1 MKKFKVLSS
10 ILAMFLAFFMLTGY
24 TNKDQKGSNNTI
36 KVTYTLK
43 QGKKTV
49 ATRNT
54 TLKKNDKV
62 ITGLKKNWKVEEAKG
77 FITSIDGRKENQKK
91 SIYWTYTVN
100 GKKVNKLAN
109 QQTLK
114 NNDKVQ
120 FTLDKAED
128 RKSVV

>member
-10 ILAMFLAFFMLTGY
+10 ILVMFLAFFILTGY
-24 TNKDQKGSNNTI
+24 TDKDRKGSNNTI

-49 ATRNT
+49 ATKNT

-120 FTLDKAED
+120 FTLDKAE
-128 RKSVV
+128 

>member
-49 ATRNT
+49 ATKNT

-120 FTLDKAED
+120 FTLDKAE
-128 RKSVV
+128 

>member
-43 QGKKTV
+43 QGKKTI
-49 ATRNT
+49 ATKNT

-120 FTLDKAED
+120 FTLDKAE
-128 RKSVV
+128 

>member
-1 MKKFKVLSS
+1 MKKFNVLSS

-120 FTLDKAED
+120 FTLDKAE
-128 RKSVV
+128 

>member
-1 MKKFKVLSS
+1 MKKFKVLSC

-49 ATRNT
+49 ATKNT

-100 GKKVNKLAN
+100 GQKVNKLAN

-120 FTLDKAED
+120 FTLDKAE
-128 RKSVV
+128 

>member
-1 MKKFKVLSS
+1 MKKFKVLSC

-49 ATRNT
+49 ATKNT

-91 SIYWTYTVN
+91 SIYWTYTVI

-120 FTLDKAED
+120 FTLDKAE
-128 RKSVV
+128 

>member
-24 TNKDQKGSNNTI
+24 TNKDQKGNNNTI

-49 ATRNT
+49 ATRNI

-120 FTLDKAED
+120 FTLDKAE
-128 RKSVV
+128 

>member
-49 ATRNT
+49 ATKNT

-77 FITSIDGRKENQKK
+77 FITSINGRKENQKK

-120 FTLDKAED
+120 FTLDKAE
-128 RKSVV
+128 

>member
-49 ATRNT
+49 ATKNT

-120 FTLDKAED
+120 FILDKAE
-128 RKSVV
+128 

>member
-24 TNKDQKGSNNTI
+24 TNKDQKGNNNTI

-120 FTLDKAED
+120 FTLDKAE
-128 RKSVV
+128 

>member
-1 MKKFKVLSS
+1 MKKFKVLGS
-10 ILAMFLAFFMLTGY
+10 ILVIFLAFFMLTGY
-24 TNKDQKGSNNTI
+24 TNKDQKSSNNTI

-49 ATRNT
+49 ATKKT
-54 TLKKNDKV
+54 TLKKNAKV
-62 ITGLKKNWKVEEAKG
+62 ITGLKKNWKVEESKG

-91 SIYWTYTVN
+91 NIYWTYTVN

-109 QQTLK
+109 EQTVK

-120 FTLDKAED
+120 FTLDKVE
-128 RKSVV
+128 

>member
-1 MKKFKVLSS
+1 MKKFKVLSC

-49 ATRNT
+49 ATKNT

-91 SIYWTYTVN
+91 SIYRTYTVN

-120 FTLDKAED
+120 FTLDKAE
-128 RKSVV
+128 

>member
-1 MKKFKVLSS
+1 MKKVKIFSS
-10 ILAMFLAFFMLTGY
+10 ILVIFLAFFMLTGY

-49 ATRNT
+49 ATRKS

-120 FTLDKAED
+120 FTLDKAE
-128 RKSVV
+128 

>member
-24 TNKDQKGSNNTI
+24 TNKDQKGGNNTI
-36 KVTYTLK
+36 KVTYILK

-49 ATRNT
+49 STKNT

-120 FTLDKAED
+120 FTLDKAE
-128 RKSVV
+128 

>member
-77 FITSIDGRKENQKK
+77 FITSIDGRKENHKK

-120 FTLDKAED
+120 FTLDKAE
-128 RKSVV
+128 

>member
-1 MKKFKVLSS
+1 MKKFKFLSS
-10 ILAMFLAFFMLTGY
+10 ILAMFLALFMLTGY

-49 ATRNT
+49 ATKNT

-120 FTLDKAED
+120 FTLDKAE
-128 RKSVV
+128 

>member
-1 MKKFKVLSS
+1 MKKVKIFGS
-10 ILAMFLAFFMLTGY
+10 ILVIFLAFFMLTGY
-24 TNKDQKGSNNTI
+24 TNKDQKDRNNTI

-43 QGKKTV
+43 QGKQTITTKK
-49 ATRNT
+49 T

-120 FTLDKAED
+120 FTLDKAE
-128 RKSVV
+128 

>member
-24 TNKDQKGSNNTI
+24 TNKDQKGNNNTI

-54 TLKKNDKV
+54 TLKKKDKV

-120 FTLDKAED
+120 FTLDKAE
-128 RKSVV
+128 

>member
-1 MKKFKVLSS
+1 MNKFKVLSC

-49 ATRNT
+49 ATKNT

-120 FTLDKAED
+120 FTLDKAE
-128 RKSVV
+128 